1 MIDLKKLKT
10 LRRQGP
16 SALLGLA
23 LDGARLD
30 GVVLKRTNGA
40 LQILQSFSVTL
51 SLDPLTADP
60 ELVGQ
65 EIRNH
70 LDSAGVRVRPCTVC
84 LPLKWALSMGLELPP
99 LAEDD
104 VAGFLQIEAEREF
117 PCDVAT
123 LQMATSRSQT
133 AGKPQAMLIGI
144 PSGHIALL
152 EQALAKARLKPVS
165 FSLGIAALQPPDA
178 ESSDGVLALAIGE
191 AHVDLQITRGGG
203 VVALRTIETAVE
215 NGTGQPA
222 LDAKLV
228 AREVRITLG
237 RFSAEARQA
246 IRKVRIFGP
255 RELAAQLTTELQG
268 RLGRDIDVETVPA
281 YAARDFN
288 VHLPS
293 GAPVSPAFSLTA
305 RLLARQAAPFEYL
318 PPKITAWQQ
327 LATRYSSGR
336 LRTVGAI
343 GAALVLLV
351 GVPFIV
357 QQVQLMNL
365 RSRWA
370 EMSAKVKDLDTIQQQ
385 IHQYRPWF
393 DNSCRTL
400 TILRQLT
407 LAFPEDPAVS
417 AKTIEIRDGNVV
429 TCSGMARDNTALLR
443 TLTAL
448 RSAGGVADLKV
459 DQIRGR
465 QPVQFTFE
473 FHWQEGAN
481 P

>member
-1 MIDLKKLKT
+1 MIDLQKLKK

-30 GVVLKRTNGA
+30 GVVLKRSNGA
-40 LQILQSFSVTL
+40 LQLQQSFSVTL

-70 LDSAGVRVRPCTVC
+70 LDAAGVRERHCAVC
-84 LPLKWALSMGLELPP
+84 LPLKWALAMRFELPP
-99 LAEDD
+99 LAESDME
-104 VAGFLQIEAEREF
+104 GFLQIEAEREF

-123 LQMATSRSQT
+123 LRMAISRSQA
-133 AGKPQAMLIGI
+133 AGKQHAMLIGI
-144 PSGHIALL
+144 PAGHVERL
-152 EQALAKARLKPVS
+152 EQALVKAKLKPVS

-191 AHVDLQITRGGG
+191 THLDLQITRGGG
-203 VVALRTIETAVE
+203 VAALRTIETAFE
-215 NGTGQPA
+215 NETGQPVLNA
-222 LDAKLV
+222 GLV
-228 AREVRITLG
+228 ARETRITLG
-237 RFSAEARQA
+237 QFSVESRQA
-246 IRKVRIFGP
+246 MRKIRIFGP
-255 RELAAQLTTELQG
+255 HEQAAQLVAELQSRIG
-268 RLGRDIDVETVPA
+268 PDLDIESVTV
-281 YAARDFN
+281 YSARDFG
-288 VHLPS
+288 VQLPA
-293 GAPVSPAFSLTA
+293 GAPVSPAFSLAA
-305 RLLARQAAPFEYL
+305 RVLTRRAAPFEFL
-318 PPKITAWQQ
+318 PPKVTTWQR

-336 LRTVGAI
+336 LRAVGAA

-357 QQVQLMNL
+357 QQIQLMSL
-365 RSRWA
+365 RSRWT

-393 DNSCRTL
+393 DNSCRAL

-429 TCSGMARDNTALLR
+429 TCSGVARDNTALLR

-448 RSAGGVADLKV
+448 RAASGVTDLKV

-465 QPVQFTFE
+465 QTVQFTFE
-473 FHWQEGAN
+473 FHWQDGAK